1 MELYYSYFS
10 ILSQLLTLSEFFLAS
25 FISFFSVIS
34 ISLPFVSKDMCDIWK
49 KYKMWFCV
57 CVFNLYELDYSKHF
71 ALFPPFLMKPSVLW
85 SVHII
90 LCTSGS
96 WFLTTVY
103 IMYSMSSLFINQNI
117 GFTRTPLFPSQDYF
131 ARNIVFIFYWVN
143 QSLHYDLMIQ
153 L

>member
-10 ILSQLLTLSEFFLAS
+10 ILSQLLTLSEFFLLTL
-25 FISFFSVIS
+25 FPFFLWFPFHSPSYVRTCVIY
-34 ISLPFVSKDMCDIWK
+34 I
-49 KYKMWFCV
+49 KYVMWFCV
-57 CVFNLYELDYSKHF
+57 CVFNLYELDYIKHF
-71 ALFPPFLMKPSVLW
+71 ALFPTFLMKPSVLW

-90 LCTSGS
+90 LSTSGS

-131 ARNIVFIFYWVN
+131 ARNIVFIFYRVN
-143 QSLHYDLMIQ
+143 QSLNYDLMIQ